1 MSDKNLNQIKS
12 EKIAPSLHDAAD
24 QEVKMSSSR
33 MSRTALATKN
43 AAFGLAGQV
52 INLLVSFASR
62 TVFIYLLGE
71 Y

>member
-43 AAFGLAGQV
+43 CCV
-52 INLLVSFASR
+52 W
-62 TVFIYLLGE
+62 LGWPSN
-71 Y
+71 